1 MKHNKLDDN
10 LGPEILDELQDLQ
23 ENYPKV
29 VELMVTMIA
38 AITDVAGNV
47 HNLSRL
53 TDHLE
58 VSRLDHEWK
67 LNTLKDIAVRQLR
80 EGDSMYAVPTGNS
93 EPTIH

>member
-10 LGPEILDELQDLQ
+10 LGPEILDELQDLK

-67 LNTLKDIAVRQLR
+67 LNTLKDIAVRQLQ

>member
-1 MKHNKLDDN
+1 MKDKLDDS
-10 LGPEILDELQDLQ
+10 LGPEILQELEDLQ

-58 VSRLDHEWK
+58 VSRLDHSK
-67 LNTLKDIAVRQLR
+67 RHRRSTITRGRFHVF
-80 EGDSMYAVPTGNS
+80 NS
-93 EPTIH
+93 WRRFRADNSLEN

>member
-1 MKHNKLDDN
+1 MKDKLEDS
-10 LGPEILDELQDLQ
+10 LGPEILKELSDLK
-23 ENYPKV
+23 EDYPKI
-29 VELMVTMIA
+29 VELMVTMIS

-58 VSRLDHEWK
+58 ISRLDHEWK
-67 LNTLKDIAVRQLR
+67 LNTLKDIAVRQLQDV
-80 EGDSMYAVPTGNS
+80 DSGQVISKVNS